1 MEYDATRS
9 YDMTV
14 YEVEDAMRVLLYKQ
28 FELFAGHFQR
38 GKTVKSNLIFQC
50 VYKKML
56 Q

>member
-14 YEVEDAMRVLLYKQ
+14 DAMRVLLYKQ

-38 GKTVKSNLIFQC
+38 GKTVKSKLIFQC